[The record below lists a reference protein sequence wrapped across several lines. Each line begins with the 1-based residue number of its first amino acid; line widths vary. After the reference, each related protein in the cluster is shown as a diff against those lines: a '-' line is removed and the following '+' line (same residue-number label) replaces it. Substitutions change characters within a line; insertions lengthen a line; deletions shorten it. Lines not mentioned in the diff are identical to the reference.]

1 MFQEFRFLTTFAKN
15 FTPTR
20 KKMNQTNIGG
30 QKSCQDLPIK
40 SNSKRIEYIDALRG
54 FTIILVIYAHVYYVW
69 RNSPIGNS
77 SFDFNHIF
85 VSFRMPLFFFIS
97 GFVLF
102 KENIFRTKQSVS
114 SFLTKKAKVQI
125 LPTLF
130 FLVIYMYIF
139 QKGTMEIIGSPFKGG
154 YWFTLILFAYFYM
167 YSIGDYLLSVLRFNT
182 KQRLMVLF
190 ATSLI
195 IYVLCTNPVLVG
207 GRMAHILSLSQFRYF
222 CFFVFGTIV
231 KFQYDK
237 VKDLFKNNYVSTSIV
252 LGFLISTLIAE
263 TVRINSEWVMQTLK
277 FIQSYCGVLLV
288 FMFFE
293 KNQNWCSKDTKI
305 GNWLQYVGKRIL
317 DIYLIHYFF
326 LPSHWSFIDG
336 NPTLNFFI
344 CLFMAILVLIMSIV
358 TSNLLRCSDFLTEW
372 LFGRKKKSTA

>member
-20 KKMNQTNIGG
+20 KKNEPNEYREGE

-54 FTIILVIYAHVYYVW
+54 FTIILVIHHHILTFGINQLTA
-69 RNSPIGNS
+69 
-77 SFDFNHIF
+77 FDYDHIF

-305 GNWLQYVGKRIL
+305 GNWLQYVGKRTL

>member
-1 MFQEFRFLTTFAKN
+1 
-15 FTPTR
+15 
-20 KKMNQTNIGG
+20 
-30 QKSCQDLPIK
+30 
-40 SNSKRIEYIDALRG
+40 
-54 FTIILVIYAHVYYVW
+54 
-69 RNSPIGNS
+69 
-77 SFDFNHIF
+77 
-85 VSFRMPLFFFIS
+85 
-97 GFVLF
+97 
-102 KENIFRTKQSVS
+102 
-114 SFLTKKAKVQI
+114 
-125 LPTLF
+125 
-130 FLVIYMYIF
+130 
-139 QKGTMEIIGSPFKGG
+139 MEIIGSPFKGG

-305 GNWLQYVGKRIL
+305 ATICREKNLRYIL
-317 DIYLIHYFF
+317 DTLF
-326 LPSHWSFIDG
+326 LFTKP
-336 NPTLNFFI
+336 
-344 CLFMAILVLIMSIV
+344 LVLYRWKSYIK
-358 TSNLLRCSDFLTEW
+358 FLH
-372 LFGRKKKSTA
+372 LSLYGHSCPNNVYCNQQSSQMQRFSHRMAFRKKKEKHSIK